1 MQSNDNGDIM
11 NEIIITAY
19 IFCKFDD
26 KSIIFQCKK
35 NNRQNKSFNN
45 NKIKTT
51 TTTKT
56 KKLKDMILYVFELI
70 ILNKIVF
77 FVKVLLLDVGNGYIV
92 IFIPY
97 LMHHLP
103 FYQLLVTHITRSI
116 MFLI

>member
-1 MQSNDNGDIM
+1 M

-19 IFCKFDD
+19 IFCKCDD

-35 NNRQNKSFNN
+35 NNRKNKSFNN

-51 TTTKT
+51 TT
-56 KKLKDMILYVFELI
+56 KLKDMILYVFELI

-77 FVKVLLLDVGNGYIV
+77 FFVKVLKLDVGNGYIV

-97 LMHHLP
+97 LMHLP
-103 FYQLLVTHITRSI
+103 FDQLLVTHITRCI

>member
-19 IFCKFDD
+19 IFCKCDD

-35 NNRQNKSFNN
+35 NNTQNKSFNN

-103 FYQLLVTHITRSI
+103 FYQLLVTRCI

>member
-1 MQSNDNGDIM
+1 MTIKVSFFNV
-11 NEIIITAY
+11 
-19 IFCKFDD
+19 
-26 KSIIFQCKK
+26 KK

-56 KKLKDMILYVFELI
+56 KKLKDMILYVFELM

-77 FVKVLLLDVGNGYIV
+77 FVKVLKLDVDNWYIV

-103 FYQLLVTHITRSI
+103 FYQLLITHITRCI

>member
-1 MQSNDNGDIM
+1 MTIKVSFFNV
-11 NEIIITAY
+11 
-19 IFCKFDD
+19 
-26 KSIIFQCKK
+26 KK

-77 FVKVLLLDVGNGYIV
+77 FLLKY
-92 IFIPY
+92 FC
-97 LMHHLP
+97 
-103 FYQLLVTHITRSI
+103 
-116 MFLI
+116 

>member
-19 IFCKFDD
+19 IFCKCDD

-51 TTTKT
+51 TTT
-56 KKLKDMILYVFELI
+56 LKDMILYVFELI

-77 FVKVLLLDVGNGYIV
+77 FLLK
-92 IFIPY
+92 Y
-97 LMHHLP
+97 L
-103 FYQLLVTHITRSI
+103 S
-116 MFLI
+116 

>member
-1 MQSNDNGDIM
+1 MTIKVSFFNV
-11 NEIIITAY
+11 
-19 IFCKFDD
+19 
-26 KSIIFQCKK
+26 KK

-70 ILNKIVF
+70 ILNKIVLFF
-77 FVKVLLLDVGNGYIV
+77 FVKVLKLDVGNGYIV

-103 FYQLLVTHITRSI
+103 FYQLLVTHITRCI

>member
-1 MQSNDNGDIM
+1 MITVTLLV

-19 IFCKFDD
+19 IFCKCDD

-77 FVKVLLLDVGNGYIV
+77 FFVKVLKLDVGNGYIV

-103 FYQLLVTHITRSI
+103 FYQLLVTHITRCI

>member
-1 MQSNDNGDIM
+1 MESNDNGDIM

-19 IFCKFDD
+19 IFCKCDD

-77 FVKVLLLDVGNGYIV
+77 FVKVLKLDVGNGYIV

-103 FYQLLVTHITRSI
+103 FYQLLITHITRCI

>member
-19 IFCKFDD
+19 IFCKCDD
-26 KSIIFQCKK
+26 KSIIK

-56 KKLKDMILYVFELI
+56 KKLNDMILYVFELI

-77 FVKVLLLDVGNGYIV
+77 FVKVLKLDVGNGYIV

-103 FYQLLVTHITRSI
+103 FYQLLVTHITRCI

>member
-1 MQSNDNGDIM
+1 MTIKVSFFNV
-11 NEIIITAY
+11 
-19 IFCKFDD
+19 
-26 KSIIFQCKK
+26 KK

-56 KKLKDMILYVFELI
+56 KKLKDMILYVFEII

-97 LMHHLP
+97 LMHLP

>member
-19 IFCKFDD
+19 IFCKCDD

-35 NNRQNKSFNN
+35 NNRKNKSFNN

-51 TTTKT
+51 TT
-56 KKLKDMILYVFELI
+56 KLKDMILYVFELI

-77 FVKVLLLDVGNGYIV
+77 FFVKVLKLDVGNGYIV

>member
-19 IFCKFDD
+19 IFCKCDD
-26 KSIIFQCKK
+26 KSIIK

-70 ILNKIVF
+70 IFNKIVF
-77 FVKVLLLDVGNGYIV
+77 F
-92 IFIPY
+92 
-97 LMHHLP
+97 
-103 FYQLLVTHITRSI
+103 
-116 MFLI
+116 